1 LLADLAHKLRVTH
14 GFDDEGHAS
23 ISRTLTALVEHARTA
38 GFQVGKLSRR
48 IEVDGEKAP
57 DSAKL
62 ARVGLSGGF
71 EAAGPYLFS
80 LSSSIAHGSGLGII
94 EMSEV
99 TDLDHLTLVLRLR
112 PGDAALT
119 VTAGVLA
126 HGLGFRELSRLLG
139 FQLPTDWTSARTDL
153 LGLASKCLEQAAE
166 NEC

>member
-1 LLADLAHKLRVTH
+1 
-14 GFDDEGHAS
+14 
-23 ISRTLTALVEHARTA
+23 LTALVEHARTA

-99 TDLDHLTLVLRLR
+99 TSEARRRR
-112 PGDAALT
+112 PNSNCGRS
-119 VTAGVLA
+119 G
-126 HGLGFRELSRLLG
+126 
-139 FQLPTDWTSARTDL
+139 AR
-153 LGLASKCLEQAAE
+153 AWI
-166 NEC
+166 